1 MQTSLALV
9 APRQTAE
16 GRPHHSINDRLG
28 LAPIAAHQDSSDS
41 YRNLVTRLSRA
52 SVKKH
57 FDAYAD
63 VAWDAPE
70 FEIDPHD
77 PRWILSEEDPIG
89 ATAWYIA
96 QPERDRAR
104 IGLATAAF
112 QMKMGIAFEG
122 ILQRG
127 LLELASTLPNG
138 SPEFRYA
145 MHEVIEEGQHSLMF
159 QEFVNRSGFDAPGM
173 GPLMA
178 FTARRVPALGRRF
191 PELFFLHVLGGET
204 PIDNVQRQELCRGAS
219 VHPLKRRIMQI
230 HVTEEARHVCF
241 AENYLENHVPQ
252 LGRARLLEL
261 RAITPFVLRETA
273 ALILR
278 PPRRFFEKTG
288 IPKKVATEAYEGA
301 AYRSLTLEGLEP
313 IRELCV
319 KLGIVTPA
327 LVPLWRA
334 LGIWPTLPR
343 KKALTA

>member
-9 APRQTAE
+9 PAPAT
-16 GRPHHSINDRLG
+16 PH
-28 LAPIAAHQDSSDS
+28 DS

-70 FEIDPHD
+70 FQIEPHD
-77 PRWILSEEDPIG
+77 PGWALSDEDPIG
-89 ATAWYIA
+89 ATAWYAA

-104 IGLATAAF
+104 IGLATTAF

-173 GPLMA
+173 SPFMA
-178 FTARRVPALGRRF
+178 WTARRVPGLGRRF
-191 PELFFLHVLGGET
+191 PELFFLHVLAGET
-204 PIDNVQRQELCRGAS
+204 PIDNVQRRELCRGS
-219 VHPLKRRIMQI
+219 SIHPLKRRIMQI

-241 AENYLENHVPQ
+241 AEKYLQNHVPE
-252 LGRARLLEL
+252 LGRARLLQL

-278 PPRRFFEKTG
+278 PPRRFFDVTG
-288 IPKKVATEAYEGA
+288 IPRKVAAEAYDGGA
-301 AYRSLTLEGLEP
+301 AYRALTLKGLEP
-313 IRELCV
+313 IRDLCV

-327 LVPLWRA
+327 LVPLWRGLGVWPA
-334 LGIWPTLPR
+334 LRTE
-343 KKALTA
+343 KALTC